1 MKKLITLI
9 GILCFPFLNAQFVF
23 NIGKNQYFESKVYLE
38 DGTVKEGY
46 LLDFGDKR
54 VVNFQPQLIAESF
67 ASSET
72 RFGLA
77 DKAFYFRKSEK
88 GDEEKIELK
97 DILKIERKE
106 FKPRSDEF
114 QIVTYEKLKVIMY
127 DNNLQKDMDV
137 PEFLAPVKFKNGKI
151 SVFSFVESQ
160 CQSDSYSSCKI
171 SALHYYFKP
180 ADKTEGIKPTNFTFG
195 NFFTIAKLSDKYYL
209 SFKLLGEDCP
219 KFLEYVEQQE
229 SLNKAGFQA
238 KFVKLVKNI
247 YGKKLTDTYK
257 AEYKAKKKK
266 AKKQMKKEDFKRYE
280 AELYQEYIND
290 SSTMFYEELFEEMIV
305 QYINSC
311 E

>member
-1 MKKLITLI
+1 MLIAQL
-9 GILCFPFLNAQFVF
+9 GNAQFVF

-38 DGTVKEGY
+38 DGTVNEGY
-46 LLDFGDKR
+46 LLDFADKSF
-54 VVNFQPQLIAESF
+54 VNFQPQLIAESF

-77 DKAFYFRKSEK
+77 DKTFYFRDSEK
-88 GDEEKIELK
+88 GDDEKIALK

-106 FKPRSDEF
+106 FKPRSEEF
-114 QIVTYEKLKVIMY
+114 QIVSYEKIKVIMY
-127 DNNLQKDMDV
+127 DNNLQKDIEV
-137 PEFLAPVKFKNGKI
+137 PEFMAPVKFKNGKI

-160 CQSDSYSSCKI
+160 CQNNSYNSCKI
-171 SALHYYFKP
+171 SALHFYFKP

-219 KFLEYVEQQE
+219 QFLEYVEQQE
-229 SLNKAGFQA
+229 ALNKAGFQP
-238 KFVKLVKNI
+238 KFVKLVKKI
-247 YGKKLTDTYK
+247 YTRKLTDTYK
-257 AEYKAKKKK
+257 SEYNAKRKK
-266 AKKQMKKEDFKRYE
+266 AKKAMKNDAFQRYD
-280 AELYQEYIND
+280 AELYQEYIDD
-290 SSTMFYEELFEEMIV
+290 SSKMFYEELFEEMII